1 MPPSRTMTVH
11 ANCLSGSHRGRWRV
25 RLQVRASNGRLVN
38 VMRDTGREPSR
49 TGMHRVTASLGRTL
63 DTVRFRRAY
72 GRPPNGDDSK
82 TGRAHCSSQPSPGTC
97 APAKSPSFSMCHQ
110 RRSAAGHRRAG
121 CPTSAPWAATDATPT
136 PRSGPCWRPCPSHP
150 RPTSRAP
157 RLRTAGITVVYG
169 LVAVRDR
176 PPLDRGRIGPG
187 YGRLPPGERQS
198 G

>member
-1 MPPSRTMTVH
+1 VH

-72 GRPPNGDDSK
+72 GRPPNRDDSK
-82 TGRAHCSSQPSPGTC
+82 TGRARCSSQPSPGTC

-157 RLRTAGITVVYG
+157 RLTTAASLLSVARWPFGIALRSIGVVSN
-169 LVAVRDR
+169 
-176 PPLDRGRIGPG
+176 RGTADFLRARENRG
-187 YGRLPPGERQS
+187 GRMTCDAG
-198 G
+198 